1 MIKNIINDI
10 ELAKNSKAYLS
21 ALALALT
28 LPEIC
33 GKIETAT
40 NTKKSS
46 KYYIDWYNK
55 WVYKYYRLPPS
66 KNPLIEKAANDS
78 KLDGKFCYDL
88 RNAVLHCGNTD
99 LHNNNEKI
107 SSFFFTVSDN
117 IASSFSVVCSV
128 SENGAHDIQ
137 IHLNIINL
145 IDTIISGVKDFLKEN
160 KDTSTIYGNINI
172 EFI

>member
-10 ELAKNSKAYLS
+10 ELAKNNKAYLS

-33 GKIETAT
+33 GKIEVAT

-55 WVYKYYRLPPS
+55 WIYKYYRFPPS
-66 KNPLIEKAANDS
+66 ENSLIEKANNDS
-78 KLDGKFCYDL
+78 KLDGKFCYAL

-99 LHNNNEKI
+99 LHNNNQKNI
-107 SSFFFTVSDN
+107 FFLFHY
-117 IASSFSVVCSV
+117 FR
-128 SENGAHDIQ
+128 
-137 IHLNIINL
+137 
-145 IDTIISGVKDFLKEN
+145 
-160 KDTSTIYGNINI
+160 
-172 EFI
+172 